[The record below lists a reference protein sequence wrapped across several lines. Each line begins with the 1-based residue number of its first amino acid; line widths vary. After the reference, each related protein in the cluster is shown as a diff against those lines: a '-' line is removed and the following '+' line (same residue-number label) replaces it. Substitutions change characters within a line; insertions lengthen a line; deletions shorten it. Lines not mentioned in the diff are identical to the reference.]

1 MRQFRSSITQPGASL
16 STLRAALTDRLR
28 KTRLRLVANLY
39 RPGFHRVGFNK
50 KFQIRFTSS
59 HYSLS
64 MDFHSAHLVASPHGL
79 TDMARQA
86 SLGAIKG

>member
-16 STLRAALTDRLR
+16 STLRADLTDRLR
-28 KTRLRLVANLY
+28 KTRLRLVANLC

-64 MDFHSAHLVASPHGL
+64 MDLSWRNGTTAPKPLFPQQ
-79 TDMARQA
+79 QA
-86 SLGAIKG
+86 L